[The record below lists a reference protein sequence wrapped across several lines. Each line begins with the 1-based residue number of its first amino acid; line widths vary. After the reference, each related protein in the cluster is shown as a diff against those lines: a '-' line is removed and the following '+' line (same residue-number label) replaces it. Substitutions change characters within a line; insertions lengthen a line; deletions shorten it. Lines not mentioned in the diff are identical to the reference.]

1 MVTSGTREE
10 NVDFSAILLA
20 TNSLG
25 QSLQPP
31 YHYFGRR
38 ETQPAHISY
47 YSWIFRRLSKGQR
60 SLNISWGTVPDFF
73 YDAYNNFFGSKNAPS
88 FKRTPSAKWMRFG
101 KRSPNAKWMRF
112 GKRSPEAKWMRF
124 GKRSDYE
131 FEGDDDLY

>member
-1 MVTSGTREE
+1 MV
-10 NVDFSAILLA
+10 LLA
-20 TNSLG
+20 ISSLER
-25 QSLQPP
+25 LFQPP

-38 ETQPAHISY
+38 ETQPTHISY
-47 YSWIFRRLSKGQR
+47 YSWIFRRLSEGQ
-60 SLNISWGTVPDFF
+60 
-73 YDAYNNFFGSKNAPS
+73 NAPS

>member
-1 MVTSGTREE
+1 MQRLVAL
-10 NVDFSAILLA
+10 VLVCLLA
-20 TNSLG
+20 VACTAQDVVEDL
-25 QSLQPP
+25 PVV
-31 YHYFGRR
+31 R
-38 ETQPAHISY
+38 A
-47 YSWIFRRLSKGQR
+47 
-60 SLNISWGTVPDFF
+60 
-73 YDAYNNFFGSKNAPS
+73 NAPS

>member
-1 MVTSGTREE
+1 MQRLIALVL
-10 NVDFSAILLA
+10 VCLLA
-20 TNSLG
+20 VVCTAQDVAEEL
-25 QSLQPP
+25 PVV
-31 YHYFGRR
+31 R
-38 ETQPAHISY
+38 A
-47 YSWIFRRLSKGQR
+47 R
-60 SLNISWGTVPDFF
+60 SLNISWGTFPDFF
-73 YDAYNNFFGSKNAPS
+73 HYAYNSFFGSKNAPS